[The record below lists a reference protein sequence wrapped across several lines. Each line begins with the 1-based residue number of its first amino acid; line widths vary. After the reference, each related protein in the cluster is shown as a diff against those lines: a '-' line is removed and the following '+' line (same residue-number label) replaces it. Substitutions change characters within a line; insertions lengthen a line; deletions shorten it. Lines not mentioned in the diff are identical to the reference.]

1 MRRLQ
6 PPHLHLDHW
15 TSAHRPLATAIA
27 GRRWPSPVAER
38 HAPPACRDGCAC
50 AVPLCVDMERFFKRT
65 RSSGSSSSNEPNV
78 IEQVENQSRVEL
90 NLDDIVSDP
99 GLRKPIE
106 EFDITIRDQARR
118 EYALRGPC
126 QPNGH
131 VYPKTTFEN
140 VDNAF
145 IKDGYN
151 NWKRALERFNRH
163 MGTVNSCHNEA
174 RIQFEAFQDQRHSVG
189 NILRVHS
196 RDMEID
202 YRTRL
207 TAMLDVTRFLLKQGL
222 PFRGHDESTS
232 SSNREITLAIINDI
246 GDKFFSLMVD
256 EARDSSVKEHMGV
269 VLRYVNKKGC
279 VIERFLAV
287 VHVPDTSSHSLKMAI
302 DALFVQHGLS
312 LSRLRGQGYDGASN
326 MRGEFNGLKSLIL
339 QENPFAMYVH
349 CFSHQLQLVLV
360 VVAHDNFTVSEF
372 FGYITMIVNISGAS
386 CKRRDQLRKI
396 QHDKI
401 IAELESG
408 EITSGKGK
416 NQETSLARP
425 GDTRWGSHYL
435 TLLRLCSMWSSV
447 IEVLGNVYDDASYSA
462 NKGVAAGL
470 IEKMESYQFVFVL
483 HLMKYILGITNELSL
498 SLQQGD
504 QNIVQ
509 AMSLVRSVKCRL
521 QDFREDG
528 WQIILEQ
535 VNTFCELNMIPI
547 LDMEDNMLTRGHGR
561 RRGQLITNFHHYR
574 VEIFCQVVDLI
585 IQEMNNRFTEVSTE
599 LLGCISCLHPRNS
612 FSQFDVHK
620 LIHLADFYPEDFCG
634 TDYLFLEQQLMS
646 YFYNLRDDPYFSS
659 IDDLGIL
666 AQKLVETEKHLVFP
680 LVYRMIELAL
690 VLPVATASVE
700 RVFSAMKT
708 VKTDLRNRMGDEWMN
723 DSLVVY
729 IEKDIF
735 STIENEQILQHF
747 QQMQSR
753 RIQLPPLVPTRQ
765 SSQTSVMENRS
776 SIKWDKGKALEF

>member
-1 MRRLQ
+1 
-6 PPHLHLDHW
+6 
-15 TSAHRPLATAIA
+15 
-27 GRRWPSPVAER
+27 
-38 HAPPACRDGCAC
+38 
-50 AVPLCVDMERFFKRT
+50 
-65 RSSGSSSSNEPNV
+65 
-78 IEQVENQSRVEL
+78 
-90 NLDDIVSDP
+90 
-99 GLRKPIE
+99 
-106 EFDITIRDQARR
+106 
-118 EYALRGPC
+118 
-126 QPNGH
+126 
-131 VYPKTTFEN
+131 
-140 VDNAF
+140 
-145 IKDGYN
+145 
-151 NWKRALERFNRH
+151 
-163 MGTVNSCHNEA
+163 
-174 RIQFEAFQDQRHSVG
+174 
-189 NILRVHS
+189 
-196 RDMEID
+196 MEID

-339 QENPFAMYVH
+339 QESPFAMYVH

-535 VNTFCELNMIPI
+535 VNTFCELNMISI